1 MMKTGRRSS
10 CSVSAEE
17 ERLPHR
23 VDRKLIATYRR
34 TRRFTGEDYDR
45 VFGIIEGLHRTPI
58 EALM

>member
-1 MMKTGRRSS
+1 M
-10 CSVSAEE
+10 
-17 ERLPHR
+17 RLDGAFVGANPLVLLVVGL
-23 VDRKLIATYRR
+23 VDRTLIATYRR